1 MKQLTIKD
9 AEREKVLLR
18 QRVLVALAGIFL
30 LLLLLIGRLLNLQWL
45 DYEHYSTLSHE
56 NRVKVLPIAPIR
68 GLIYDRK
75 GRILA
80 ENLPSFTLAVIPEQ
94 VVDLDNTLADLGR
107 LIHIGAEER
116 QRFFRD
122 IKRKRRFENV
132 PLRFNLSEQE
142 VARFA
147 VNAHRFPGVVV
158 EAVLS
163 RSYPYA
169 ELGSHLVG
177 YVGRI
182 NERELKHI
190 DASNYSATRHI
201 GKTGIERMYEDLLHG
216 TVGYQQVE
224 INAQGRILRVLE
236 RTPPQPGV
244 NLYLSVD
251 MDLQQVA
258 VKALEGQ
265 RGAVVA
271 IEPDSGD
278 ILALVSTPGFDPNLF
293 VNGISSEKY
302 RGLRDSPDRP
312 LFNRALQGQ
321 YPPGST
327 IKPMMGL
334 AGLEY
339 GLRKP
344 GDRTWC
350 PGWYQLKGQ
359 EHKYRCWK
367 KVGHGHVDIEDAIV
381 QSCDVYF
388 YELAH
393 DMGIDRMHDFLSGF
407 GLGRITGIDL
417 PGERSGLWPS
427 RAWKRRVR
435 NLPWFPGETLITG
448 IGQGFSLATP
458 LQLAQAVALISR
470 RGDGMKPRLL
480 RRIEDPVIGEARD
493 LRPQAALTRVHA
505 DARNWATII
514 KAMHDVVQGPRG
526 TARASARGARYRYAG
541 KTGTAQVYG
550 IKQDEKADK
559 NVAEHLRDH
568 ALFIA
573 FAPLDVPR
581 IAVAVVIENGG
592 SGSHAAAPVA
602 RKILD
607 AYLGETGAEEAPAHG

>member
-1 MKQLTIKD
+1 MPQLTIKD
-9 AEREKVLLR
+9 SEREQQILR
-18 QRVLVALAGIFL
+18 QRILVALAGIFL
-30 LLLLLIGRLLNLQWL
+30 LLLLLVGRLLNLQWL

-80 ENLPSFTLAVIPEQ
+80 ENRPSFTLAVIPEQ
-94 VVDLDNTLADLGR
+94 VRELDNTLADLGQ
-107 LIHIGAEER
+107 LISINDEDR

-163 RSYPYA
+163 RVYPYA
-169 ELGSHLVG
+169 GLTGHLVG

-182 NERELKHI
+182 NVRELKHI
-190 DASNYSATRHI
+190 DASNYSATRRI

-244 NLYLSVD
+244 NLYLTVD
-251 MDLQQVA
+251 MDLQQA
-258 VKALEGQ
+258 AAAALQGR

-278 ILALVSTPGFDPNLF
+278 VLALVSTPGFDPNLF
-293 VNGISSEKY
+293 VNGISSGKY
-302 RGLRDSPDRP
+302 RELRDSPDRP

-344 GDRTWC
+344 TDLTWC
-350 PGWYQLKGQ
+350 PGWYRLKGQ

-388 YELAH
+388 YTLAH

-407 GLGRITGIDL
+407 GLGHMTGIDL

-427 RAWKRRVR
+427 RAWKQRVR

-448 IGQGFSLATP
+448 IGQGFTLATP

-470 RGDGMKPRLL
+470 RGDGFKPRLL
-480 RRIEDPVIGEARD
+480 RRIEDPVIGETRD

-514 KAMHDVVQGPRG
+514 KAMHHVVQGARG
-526 TARASARGARYRYAG
+526 TARASARGAGYRYAG

-559 NVAEHLRDH
+559 NIAEHLRDH

-581 IAVAVVIENGG
+581 IAVAVVVENGG
-592 SGSHAAAPVA
+592 SGSHTAAPIA
-602 RKILD
+602 RKVLD
-607 AYLGETGAEEAPAHG
+607 AYLGETDATPGDPHG